1 MTLGI
6 GDVIVIVLYFTL
18 IVGIGIY
25 YSRKVTNSESYVVA
39 DRSLTTK
46 IMVGTTV
53 ATCMGSGAVMA
64 DVGFTYD
71 AGVGALVVIATFNI
85 GWIALILMSKKLRA
99 SGCTTLPD
107 FLGKTYGKST
117 KKIAAIVTVVS
128 MVASTAAQ
136 IAGCG
141 TVMAALGL
149 VSKPTGMLIGFVV
162 IMLITIFGGLYSVA
176 ITDTLQAVLLTLG
189 IGIILP
195 IVAFNAAGGVGEV
208 FSTVEAVNP
217 SILDLGTISAL
228 EIIGY
233 ICVYT
238 FNAGS
243 HAGYAQR
250 IMASVDE
257 KTAVKG
263 SIISNIVTL
272 VMAFSIV
279 SVAFCAYKLIPNLE
293 NPEMIVPILIGQLFP
308 PIIKGA
314 LLASLIALV
323 ISTADSFLLL
333 LGTTCAN
340 DIYKSFKPNI
350 NGDQLLKLSRIFT
363 IVGGFI
369 ALALALSGGS
379 VFTLMRSGGAAYG
392 AGMFI
397 PLLCACF
404 VKSVKAKAVNIGML
418 LGCFTTLI
426 WNATLKATT
435 GVNGII
441 VGGLVCLVCLLLLSP
456 LFKNDNQ
463 KMVEAEV

>member
-1 MTLGI
+1 MTLTT
-6 GDVIVIVLYFTL
+6 GDIIVIVCYFLL
-18 IVGIGIY
+18 IVGIGLY
-25 YSRKVTNSESYVVA
+25 YSKKITSSESFVVA
-39 DRSLTTK
+39 DRSLNMK
-46 IMVGTTV
+46 VMIGTTV

-64 DVGFTYD
+64 DVGFTYES
-71 AGVGALVVIATFNI
+71 GVGALIVIATFNV
-85 GWIALILMSKKLRA
+85 GWIALILMSRKLRA

-107 FLGKTYGKST
+107 FLGKTYGHST
-117 KKIAAIVTVVS
+117 KTIAAIVTLVA

-141 TVMAALGL
+141 TIMAALGL
-149 VSKPTGMLIGFVV
+149 TSKTTGILIGFVV

-176 ITDTLQAVLLTLG
+176 ITDTIQAVLLTLG

-195 IVAFNAAGGVGEV
+195 IVAFKAAGGVGEV
-208 FSTVEAVNP
+208 FSTVDHVNAN
-217 SILDLGTISAL
+217 ILDLGSISAI

-233 ICVYT
+233 IFVYI

-243 HAGYAQR
+243 HAGYSQR

-257 KTAVKG
+257 KTAVRG
-263 SIISNIVTL
+263 SIWSNLITL

-279 SVAFCAYKLIPNLE
+279 SVAFCAYKLIPGLE
-293 NPEMIVPILIGQLFP
+293 DPEMIVPLLIGQLFP
-308 PIIKGA
+308 PVVRGA

-340 DIYKSFKPNI
+340 DIYRSFKPDI
-350 NGDQLLKLSRIFT
+350 SGDQLLKLSRIFT
-363 IVGGFI
+363 VAGGVI
-369 ALALALSGGS
+369 ALALALTGGN

-404 VKSVKAKAVNIGML
+404 AKNLKTKAINIGMI

-426 WNATLKATT
+426 WNAVWKAST
-435 GVNGII
+435 GVNGVI
-441 VGGLVCLVCLLLLSP
+441 VGGLICLICVFLLSAI
-456 LFKNDNQ
+456 FKNDQ
-463 KMVEAEV
+463 RPETQSV

>member
-1 MTLGI
+1 MTLAV
-6 GDVIVIVLYFTL
+6 GDIVIIVLYFLL
-18 IVGIGIY
+18 IVGVGLY
-25 YSRKVTNSESYVVA
+25 YSKKITNSESYVVA

-46 IMVGTTV
+46 VMVGTTV

-64 DVGFTYD
+64 DVGFTYES
-71 AGVGALVVIATFNI
+71 GVGALIVIATFNV
-85 GWIALILMSKKLRA
+85 GWVALILMSRKLRA

-107 FLGKTYGKST
+107 FLGKTYGRST
-117 KKIAAIVTVVS
+117 KTIASIVTLVA

-141 TVMAALGL
+141 TIMSALGL
-149 VSKPTGMLIGFVV
+149 TSKTTGMLIGFVV

-176 ITDTLQAVLLTLG
+176 ITDTLQAILLTLG

-195 IVAFNAAGGVGEV
+195 IVAFKSAGGVGEV
-208 FSTVEAVNP
+208 FNTVEAVNP
-217 SILDLGTISAL
+217 SILDLGSISVL

-233 ICVYT
+233 ICVYV

-243 HAGYAQR
+243 HAGYSQR

-257 KTAVKG
+257 KTAVRG
-263 SIISNIVTL
+263 SIWSNLITL

-279 SVAFCAYKLIPNLE
+279 SVAFTAYKIFPEIE
-293 NPEMIVPILIGQLFP
+293 NPEMIVPLMIGQLFP
-308 PIIKGA
+308 PVIKGA

-333 LGTTCAN
+333 LGSTCAN
-340 DIYKSFKPNI
+340 DVYRSFKPDI
-350 NGDQLLKLSRIFT
+350 DSDTLLKLSRIFT

-369 ALALALSGGS
+369 ALALAMTGGS

-397 PLLCACF
+397 PLICACF
-404 VKSVKAKAVNIGML
+404 AKNIKTKAINIGMI
-418 LGCFTTLI
+418 LGCFATLI
-426 WNATLKATT
+426 WNATLKAST
-435 GVNGII
+435 GINGII
-441 VGGLVCLVCLLLLSP
+441 VGGLLCLICVFLISKLV
-456 LFKNDNQ
+456 KDDNNQ
-463 KMVEAEV
+463 LQAE

>member
-1 MTLGI
+1 MSLAL
-6 GDVIVIVLYFTL
+6 GDVVVIVLYFL
-18 IVGIGIY
+18 IIVAVGLY
-25 YSRKVTNSESYVVA
+25 YSKKVKSSESYVVA

-64 DVGFTYD
+64 DVGFTYNS
-71 AGVGALVVIATFNI
+71 GVGALIVIATFNV
-85 GWIALILMSKKLRA
+85 GWIALICMSRKLRA
-99 SGCTTLPD
+99 SRCATLPD

-117 KKIAAIVTVVS
+117 KTISAIVTVVS
-128 MVASTAAQ
+128 MIASTAAQ

-141 TVMAALGL
+141 TVMSALGL
-149 VSKPTGMLIGFVV
+149 TSPTAGMLIGFAV

-176 ITDTLQAVLLTLG
+176 VTDTLQAVLLTLG

-195 IVAFNAAGGVGEV
+195 IAAFKSAGGVGEV
-208 FSTVEAVNP
+208 FDTVNDANP
-217 SILDLGTISAL
+217 AILDLGSISAL

-233 ICVYT
+233 ICVYI

-263 SIISNIVTL
+263 SVLSNIITL
-272 VMAFSIV
+272 IMAFSIV
-279 SVAFCAYKLIPNLE
+279 SVAFCAYKLIPDLD

-308 PIIKGA
+308 PVIKGA

-333 LGTTCAN
+333 LGTSCAN
-340 DIYKSFKPNI
+340 DIYKSFKPDI
-350 NGDQLLKLSRIFT
+350 TGDRLLKLSRIFT

-369 ALALALSGGS
+369 ALGLALTGGS
-379 VFTLMRSGGAAYG
+379 VFELMRSGGAAYG
-392 AGMFI
+392 AGIFI
-397 PLLCACF
+397 PLICACF
-404 VKSVKAKAVNIGML
+404 IKSAKAKAINVGMFA
-418 LGCFTTLI
+418 GCFTTLI
-426 WNATLKATT
+426 WNAVFKAST
-435 GVNGII
+435 GVNGVI
-441 VGGLVCLVCLLLLSP
+441 VGGLICLACVLILSKIM
-456 LFKNDNQ
+456 KNDKQ
-463 KMVEAEV
+463 V